1 MKSNSRLFIFGET
14 AVFCLVFLYAGLY
27 FRPADPF
34 LLLSS
39 YQVYLP
45 FALVL
50 TLAGGTGAG
59 LVALVFAG
67 VMAKFYYTPYP
78 YQQLLWTA
86 LVTLATGEFKIY
98 WDRKIHLYSEERD
111 YFREK
116 LRDLTRNFIL
126 LKMSHERLE
135 KNYILRPV
143 SIRRS
148 LEEIRG
154 MLLKEEPAACQSLMD
169 LLANFYGLESA
180 ALFVREDVGAVWR
193 EAAKTGLGAPLDLK
207 DPLVQL
213 ALAKKETAFFAV
225 SSLRDEGESAYVA
238 VIPYFDTS
246 AEQPSALLIVR
257 EIPFLQLN
265 RDNLLTL
272 ALYLSFFMSEFVDT
286 ERFSAEAEAF
296 PRLDSAVFNELA
308 RLQKL
313 RRNFGVDSVLVSFH
327 ADYGDLS
334 KQVSSF
340 IESEIRGLD
349 LSYSA
354 CEENCVTL
362 VILPLT
368 DYSNSEVFTSRV
380 EEKVSKAFA
389 SFAGTLK
396 KKVLPITGDAVLPLL
411 RKLMEP

>member
-1 MKSNSRLFIFGET
+1 VRYNSRLFIYGET
-14 AVFCLVFLYAGLY
+14 AVFCLLFLYAGLY
-27 FRPADPF
+27 LRPADPF

-39 YQVYLP
+39 YQAYLP
-45 FALVL
+45 FALVV

-59 LVALVFAG
+59 LLALAFAAA
-67 VMAKFYYTPYP
+67 MARFYYTPYP
-78 YQQLLWTA
+78 YQPLLWTA
-86 LVTLATGEFKIY
+86 LITLAAGEFKIY
-98 WDRKIHLYSEERD
+98 WDRKIHMYSEERD

-143 SIRRS
+143 SIRGS

-154 MLLKEEPAACQSLMD
+154 MLLKEAPAACQSLMD

-180 ALFVREDVGAVWR
+180 SLHVRR
-193 EAAKTGLGAPLDLK
+193 EGSGSWEERARTGLGAPLELK
-207 DPLVQL
+207 DPLLRL
-213 ALAKKETAFFAV
+213 ALTKREAAFFTTAG
-225 SSLRDEGESAYVA
+225 LRDEGESAYVA
-238 VIPYFDTS
+238 VIPYFEG
-246 AEQPSALLIVR
+246 AEEKPRALIAVR

-265 RDNLLTL
+265 RDNLLTI

-286 ERFSAEAEAF
+286 KRFAAEAEAF
-296 PRLDSAVFNELA
+296 PRLDSAVFKELA

-313 RRNFGVDSVLVSFH
+313 RRDFGVDSVALRFR

-354 CEENCVTL
+354 CDEHCMTL

-380 EEKVSKAFA
+380 ESKVAKAFA
-389 SFAGTLK
+389 SFEGSLS
-396 KKVLPITGDAVLPLL
+396 KKVLPVTGDQVLPLL
-411 RKLMEP
+411 QKLMEP